1 MQICGSNKPSL
12 PRPCHRTLVSLS
24 RRAQSIS
31 SLPPSFTRCSLM
43 FCSNSG
49 SRRARFPPFVTPQYR
64 YFRTCSSA
72 RIAPLKGPPWT
83 WPQPGSPCRWAR
95 RTLGRW
101 RMGIWC
107 HWCHCQANLD
117 GWNQDR
123 VIFLRAI
130 RQGYLRPELQQDQ
143 DGEGHSS
150 SLLMSIIRTRKER
163 GIFEFPSLPA
173 SVSTWGTQS
182 RR

>member
-1 MQICGSNKPSL
+1 
-12 PRPCHRTLVSLS
+12 
-24 RRAQSIS
+24 
-31 SLPPSFTRCSLM
+31 M
-43 FCSNSG
+43 FVWRECLCVLTNVL
-49 SRRARFPPFVTPQYR
+49 FEQWVK
-64 YFRTCSSA
+64 TCSFSA
-72 RIAPLKGPPWT
+72 VRDTTVSIFSNMFERENSTFKCPPWT

-101 RMGIWC
+101 RMGI
-107 HWCHCQANLD
+107 WCHCQANLD